1 VSASRSV
8 QKATRV
14 AARRRQQNRALRTRV
29 KTATKKTRKT
39 IDAGDLERARQ
50 ELIAATSTIDR
61 AANRGIFHK
70 NKAARMKSRLTRK
83 VSALGSGR

>member
-1 VSASRSV
+1 MSASRSV

-50 ELIAATSTIDR
+50 ELLAATSTIDR

>member
-1 VSASRSV
+1 MSASRSV

-39 IDAGDLERARQ
+39 IDAGNLEQARQ
-50 ELIAATSTIDR
+50 ELVAATSTIDR

-83 VSALGSGR
+83 VSALDSGR

>member
-1 VSASRSV
+1 MSASRSV

-39 IDAGDLERARQ
+39 IDAGNLEQARQ
-50 ELIAATSTIDR
+50 ELVAATSTIDR